1 MTSARGFSIR
11 IFIPSGSPDG
21 VRLVSKSNWCGLGIE
36 FPRVALIEAQK
47 DERLAQTGVYV
58 LIDPFDAGGLPRVYI
73 GEADDVAQRL
83 GQPDHAKR
91 DFWTRAIAFVSK
103 DQTLNK
109 AHAKFIEANLFNRAK
124 DIGKYVLDNKQTP
137 SSYSLSKEDK
147 EDALAFLD
155 DVLLCL
161 RALGYDGFERDDE
174 RGARVPSTPQPPS
187 LPDAT
192 SLAVE
197 YTVSGKRVTAKGYE
211 TPSGG
216 FLVLADSTASGEP
229 ADAWFGKEGG
239 AVSLRETLI
248 GRGVLK
254 EIAPDGDYVF
264 TENYEFRS
272 ASLAVGIILAGSY
285 SGPQELKDADGRSLR
300 ENRERAGAD
309 AFDVPDTADS
319 GENSSEDVPADPSNP

>member
-1 MTSARGFSIR
+1 MTFARGFSIR

-36 FPRVALIEAQK
+36 FPRVALAEAQK

-58 LIDPFDAGGLPRVYI
+58 LIDPFDAGGLPRIYV

-91 DFWTRAIAFVSK
+91 DFWTRAIVFVSK
-103 DQTLNK
+103 DQALNK
-109 AHAKFIEANLFNRAK
+109 AHAKFIEADLFNRAK
-124 DIGKYVLDNKQTP
+124 DIRKYVLDNKQTP
-137 SSYSLSKEDK
+137 GSGSLSKEDE

-174 RGARVPSTPQPPS
+174 RDARVPSTLRPPTF
-187 LPDAT
+187 PD
-192 SLAVE
+192 AVE
-197 YTVSGKRVTAKGYE
+197 YTVSAKEVTASGHE
-211 TPSGG
+211 TPNGG
-216 FLVLADSTASGEP
+216 FLVLADSTASSKP
-229 ADAWFGKEGG
+229 ATEWHKKGGG

-248 GRGVLK
+248 EHGVLK
-254 EIAPDGDYVF
+254 EIEPNGDYVF

-272 ASLAVGIILAGSY
+272 ASLAVSIILAGSY

-300 ENRERAGAD
+300 ENRELVGVD
-309 AFDVPDTADS
+309 ASDAPGTAS
-319 GENSSEDVPADPSNP
+319 LEENSSEDAPADPSAS

>member
-1 MTSARGFSIR
+1 MTSTRGFSIR
-11 IFIPSGSPDG
+11 IFIPSGSPNG

-36 FPRVALIEAQK
+36 FPRVALAEAQK
-47 DERLAQTGVYV
+47 DKRLAQTGVYV
-58 LIDPFDAGGLPRVYI
+58 LIDPFDAGGLPRVYV
-73 GEADDVAQRL
+73 GEADDIAQRL
-83 GQPDHAKR
+83 GKPDHAKR

-103 DQTLNK
+103 DKALNK
-109 AHAKFIEANLFNRAK
+109 AHAKFIEDDLFNRAK
-124 DIGKYVLDNKQTP
+124 SIGKYMLDNKQAP
-137 SSYSLSKEDK
+137 GSYSLSEEDK

-174 RGARVPSTPQPPS
+174 RDTRMPAGPQPPS
-187 LPDAT
+187 LPHGAIPG
-192 SLAVE
+192 E
-197 YTVSGKRVTAKGYE
+197 YKVSRKGVTARGHE

-229 ADAWFGKEGG
+229 AEAWLNKEGG

-248 GRGVLK
+248 ERGVLR
-254 EIAPDGDYVF
+254 ETEPDGDYVF

-285 SGPQELKDADGRSLR
+285 SGPQELKDANGRSLR
-300 ENRERAGAD
+300 ENRERAGAGASD
-309 AFDVPDTADS
+309 ASGTADS
-319 GENSSEDVPADPSNP
+319 EENPSEDAPANPSAR